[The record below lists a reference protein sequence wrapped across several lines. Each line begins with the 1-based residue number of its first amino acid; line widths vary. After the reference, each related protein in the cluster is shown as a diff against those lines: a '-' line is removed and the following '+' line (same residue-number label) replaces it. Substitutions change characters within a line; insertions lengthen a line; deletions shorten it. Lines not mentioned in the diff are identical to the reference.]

1 MSDNSLN
8 NNTTVNGTC
17 DFRVNNQVSLE
28 QDNCHKIF
36 RDKQSEG
43 PGIYRLNRYN
53 DKTCGIPSVI
63 ECASQN
69 PTVLFRDGYGIT
81 ECYVDDDTQLRIGK
95 SRKNP
100 KCPNQLFTRPYRT
113 VPYMGR
119 GSGNSCIESQIRHG
133 EDTKEKKQCNV
144 LAGVTISNVDPASM
158 PMIGHLKENIQD
170 PVHIVP
176 EVALDGWVRGGA
188 PSRQIVRDIEYL
200 EKCGSKYQKMA
211 ADKVNNLSPFNNLP
225 Y

>member
-53 DKTCGIPSVI
+53 DKTCGIPTVM

-100 KCPNQLFTRPYRT
+100 KCPIIGIEAGSTFEIVTPAKTLHCFFSFVSSPCLICDSIQELPDPLPIYGT
-113 VPYMGR
+113 V
-119 GSGNSCIESQIRHG
+119 
-133 EDTKEKKQCNV
+133 
-144 LAGVTISNVDPASM
+144 L
-158 PMIGHLKENIQD
+158 
-170 PVHIVP
+170 
-176 EVALDGWVRGGA
+176 
-188 PSRQIVRDIEYL
+188 
-200 EKCGSKYQKMA
+200 
-211 ADKVNNLSPFNNLP
+211 
-225 Y
+225 